1 MESNTY
7 SSSKSYSTIIVKR
20 WIDYDEE
27 DNQSLPDIP
36 WATHINSQMSDTQS
50 SEWITI
56 ASKKK

>member
-7 SSSKSYSTIIVKR
+7 SSYKSYSTNTVKP
-20 WIDYDEE
+20 WVDYDEE

-36 WATHINSQMSDTQS
+36 WAPHINSQILDTQS

-56 ASKKK
+56 TSKKK